1 MRKLLLLLLLLCA
14 CKKEERELVRIEK
27 VEVTESVRLGDTVY
41 LYLEGHLP
49 DPCWEFQGYDI
60 TQSDT
65 VIQIWPWMVR
75 KEEEAC
81 VCLQYLVAFTDT
93 LAFLF
98 HSPGT
103 YRFYVY
109 TSDTFLTATSEVW
122 IK

>member
-27 VEVTESVRLGDTVY
+27 VEATESVRLGDTVY
-41 LYLEGHLP
+41 LYLEGHLL

-75 KEEEAC
+75 KNRECSEGI
-81 VCLQYLVAFTDT
+81 VPFGDT

-103 YRFYVY
+103 YWFYVY